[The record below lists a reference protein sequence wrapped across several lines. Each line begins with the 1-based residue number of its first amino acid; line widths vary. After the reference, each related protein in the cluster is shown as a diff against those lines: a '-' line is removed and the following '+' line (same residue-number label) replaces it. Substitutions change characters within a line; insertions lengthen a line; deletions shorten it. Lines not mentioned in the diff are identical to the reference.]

1 MRKEIFETNDSFPTS
16 LCVSAVAIH
25 INIYFESVGNEFVV
39 FVYSDIFV
47 LFFLI
52 YFLYFFCPLCIPRF
66 FFILTILFSPFRT
79 LGVFFI
85 SLLLYFRRIKLCIC
99 AFPIDVYI
107 YTYREQQLKVCKS

>member
-66 FFILTILFSPFRT
+66 FFHSYDSFLSLSHSRCIFYLIVVVFSAYKAMHMR
-79 LGVFFI
+79 V
-85 SLLLYFRRIKLCIC
+85 SNRCI
-99 AFPIDVYI
+99 YI
-107 YTYREQQLKVCKS
+107 YIQRAATESV